1 MLEQGNHVAKERDKM
16 SKIDDAE
23 KLDYIIK
30 RYKDLKTINNKELID
45 DIFEKYLGHF
55 IEESDAYIKEINS
68 FTNKEQ
74 FKINIYAYI
83 YSLFI
88 CNHIA
93 EKINDVFVEE
103 SLNTIFSILL
113 EANKNIKAEREIS
126 KGYKYVI
133 DKYAIDKLQNT
144 QWHKYPEDKPKC
156 ESGYVVIFDNNGYLE
171 AKHCQWIKGMFSGI
185 KNILVKAWIEMPYV
199 IEGKGL

>member
-1 MLEQGNHVAKERDKM
+1 M
-16 SKIDDAE
+16 SKFDDAE

-88 CNHIA
+88 CNHRA
-93 EKINDVFVEE
+93 EKINDEFVEE
-103 SLNTIFSILL
+103 SLSTIFF
-113 EANKNIKAEREIS
+113 NIIRS
-126 KGYKYVI
+126 KQEYK
-133 DKYAIDKLQNT
+133 
-144 QWHKYPEDKPKC
+144 
-156 ESGYVVIFDNNGYLE
+156 S
-171 AKHCQWIKGMFSGI
+171 
-185 KNILVKAWIEMPYV
+185 
-199 IEGKGL
+199 

>member
-1 MLEQGNHVAKERDKM
+1 M
-16 SKIDDAE
+16 SKFDDAE

-88 CNHIA
+88 CNHRA
-93 EKINDVFVEE
+93 EKMNDEFVEE
-103 SLNTIFSILL
+103 SLSTIFSILL

-126 KGYKYVI
+126 EGYKY
-133 DKYAIDKLQNT
+133 ALDKLENT
-144 QWHKYPEDKPKC
+144 KWHKYPEDKPKKDGSYLITTIYSHIP
-156 ESGYVVIFDNNGYLE
+156 EVISENYENGEFNLDDFVV
-171 AKHCQWIKGMFSGI
+171 
-185 KNILVKAWIEMPYV
+185 AWAEKPSPYV
-199 IEGKGL
+199 EKDNE

>member
-1 MLEQGNHVAKERDKM
+1 MNFIEG
-16 SKIDDAE
+16 AE

-55 IEESDAYIKEINS
+55 IEESDAYIKEINA

-88 CNHIA
+88 CNHRA
-93 EKINDVFVEE
+93 EKMNDEFVEE
-103 SLNTIFSILL
+103 SLSTIFSILL

-126 KGYKYVI
+126 EGYKY
-133 DKYAIDKLQNT
+133 ALDKL
-144 QWHKYPEDKPKC
+144 D
-156 ESGYVVIFDNNGYLE
+156 
-171 AKHCQWIKGMFSGI
+171 GI
-185 KNILVKAWIEMPYV
+185 KWHPYPKEKPSMDDVYIVSLVINSEKPYSWISYYRKEDGFSEDYNGSVVNAWAELPEPY
-199 IEGKGL
+199 EG